1 MVQEVRGEGGRE
13 GLEGDCRARMPEVLN
28 TVETGSVFSNPDDVT
43 S

>member
-1 MVQEVRGEGGRE
+1 MVQEVRGEGGR
-13 GLEGDCRARMPEVLN
+13 EGDCRARMPEVLN